1 MAEPLKKADAE
12 AVDRTIQLFVFNQA
26 SVLTAMF
33 AGVIF
38 YVVWVD
44 SPLLIAGLVYLTG
57 VFLSIE
63 WAKRRLTVASLSTVG
78 VFILAINW
86 VTAVV
91 LTIIVPFSFPL
102 GILQILSPVIAAGP
116 VLERPA
122 LMRTLLGG
130 VVLSAVVTAIGLH
143 PYESEIEAEIPAG
156 AAMAIA
162 AGGVAVMT
170 APFLIGAWDAH
181 ERQRDTLR
189 QALEANELIQDSRR
203 RLVRAADDER
213 RRVERNLHDG
223 AQQQLVA
230 VAMQLRLLRTQIDEP
245 DVIDPVVDD
254 LEHALEELRDLAH
267 GLYPPLLRSRGLG
280 EALRSIGRR
289 SPIEV
294 EVVAPDRR
302 FPADIE
308 AAVYFCCVEAVQ
320 NATKHAGDRPTVRID
335 LHASDG
341 ELKGSVA
348 DDGPGFDPSTDT
360 IGAGSGLR
368 NMEDRIGAVG
378 GILWV
383 DVAAGTTVRFQVPVD
398 DDAPAASDS

>member
-1 MAEPLKKADAE
+1 MAQPLKKADEE
-12 AVDRTIQLFVFNQA
+12 AVERTIQLFVFNQV
-26 SVLTAMF
+26 SVLIAMA

-44 SPLLIAGLVYLTG
+44 SPFLVAGFLYLCGLFTA
-57 VFLSIE
+57 IE

-78 VFILAINW
+78 VFILVSNW
-86 VTAVV
+86 ITAVV
-91 LTIIVPFSFPL
+91 LTLIVPFSFPL

-122 LMRTLLGG
+122 LMRTLIGG

-143 PYESEIEAEIPAG
+143 PHESEIEAEIPAG

-181 ERQRDTLR
+181 ERQRETLR

-245 DVIDPVVDD
+245 DTIDPVVDD

-289 SPIEV
+289 SPIDIDVSAV
-294 EVVAPDRR
+294 EGR

-320 NATKHAGDRPTVRID
+320 NATKHAGEQAKVIIELD
-335 LHASDG
+335 LIEG
-341 ELKGSVA
+341 ELRGSVA
-348 DDGPGFDPSTDT
+348 DDGPGFEPSDAE
-360 IGAGSGLR
+360 GGVGLR

-378 GILWV
+378 GRLWI
-383 DVAAGTTVRFQVPVD
+383 DTDAGTTVRFHLPVD
-398 DDAPAASDS
+398 DPGPD